1 MNDTR
6 EKILSEALALFSVNG
21 FDGVSMSDIAD
32 TVGIKAASIYKH
44 YTGKEDI
51 FNSIVQRFKDKT
63 DSIFNPELLNNTDY
77 VNISMEML
85 VGMIQRT
92 FQIYAEDPFLSK
104 CRRLFM
110 LSAFNRPEIG
120 KLYAENF
127 ILLPIQ
133 YQEGIFEMLQRKNG
147 LTSINVS
154 VMAYH
159 FYTPIL
165 ILLQEYDYKS
175 ITMEEALK
183 KIEMFVAQF
192 KEVYNL

>member
-1 MNDTR
+1 MNDTK
-6 EKILSEALALFSVNG
+6 EKILNEALALFSVKG
-21 FDGVSMSDIAD
+21 YDGVSMSDIAD

-63 DSIFNPELLNNTDY
+63 GSIFNPELLNSVEY

-85 VGMIQRT
+85 VGMIQQT

-120 KLYAENF
+120 NLYAENF

-133 YQEGIFEMLQRKNG
+133 YQAGIFEMLQR
-147 LTSINVS
+147 
-154 VMAYH
+154 
-159 FYTPIL
+159 
-165 ILLQEYDYKS
+165 E
-175 ITMEEALK
+175 
-183 KIEMFVAQF
+183 
-192 KEVYNL
+192 